1 MIFHLLLLAYWPCSV
16 AHCLATKIIVRVQVD
31 LVEKAWFCCYW
42 QAHPWLPKLLWQ
54 KVIDTNILGRY
65 WPRTHINLISSW
77 ICGPTPHLSPLSK
90 CEHLQFSTPWWRS
103 SSTPGFTLHWV
114 LYSKSPEHFPQTQHK
129 MQLLHQVILHWNTR
143 ALLILIRSWVAL
155 SFKVV
160 SEWGICNTW
169 KLWLCN
175 YNHDSWDIII
185 RNLGL
190 RGHRSRIWLW
200 KQSWVLVS
208 RRRKLPSPQL
218 PQRDAWPNSEHYL
231 RANSRLPGL

>member
-1 MIFHLLLLAYWPCSV
+1 MIFHLIACWLCSV

-42 QAHPWLPKLLWQ
+42 QAHPWIPKLLWQ
-54 KVIDTNILGRY
+54 KVIDTNILGRC

-90 CEHLQFSTPWWRS
+90 CKHLQCSTPLWRS

-114 LYSKSPEHFPQTQHK
+114 LYSKSPEHFPQTQQT
-129 MQLLHQVILHWNTR
+129 MQQLHQVILHCITR

-160 SEWGICNTW
+160 SEWVSQWGISNTCPNLHFLQYIKAW
-169 KLWLCN
+169 MSST
-175 YNHDSWDIII
+175 DPVSSIINCYRLI
-185 RNLGL
+185 
-190 RGHRSRIWLW
+190 
-200 KQSWVLVS
+200 VS
-208 RRRKLPSPQL
+208 YTDPVHSFII
-218 PQRDAWPNSEHYL
+218 S
-231 RANSRLPGL
+231 